1 MSAVL
6 ERCLEE
12 FMRRADYAPR
22 NASELARDLG
32 VPSSERKAMRALLHR
47 WEDEGRVI
55 RLQKGRFSLRDAG
68 RGIKVRGRMRQ
79 VTPEKLVF
87 VPSAES
93 REVLRDA
100 FSSNERDEYLV
111 SPARARSAQDGD
123 LVEASI
129 LRSLPRGWRK
139 RRKGGYPGLDEV
151 LAEVRVE
158 KIIERKR
165 QTWVGIYRMG
175 GRFGYLSGDGRT
187 APECIELVQE
197 PPGNLLVGQLAVAE
211 ILTQGMER
219 RLPTARVIEV
229 LGWQED
235 DGVDVIAVMRKYN
248 LESDFSHEVI
258 AEADA
263 CHNEISDEERRMR
276 TDWTKRCVITV
287 DPESARDFDDA
298 VSLEELDG
306 EGWLLAV
313 HIADVSHYVTP
324 GSALDREACRRGNST
339 YLPDRVLPMLPPRL
353 CDHVCSLRANED
365 HLTLACVMK
374 LDANAV
380 IKSYSFERA
389 IIRSRCRLTYEQA
402 ADVMLHGGTV
412 GDADADLL
420 LRRALTLSRLLRRAR
435 MEQGALD
442 LDFPELRLNVDEH
455 GHTVGVAC
463 EHTDESHAMIEEFM
477 LAANEC
483 AARLLREKTIPALF
497 RVHENPDTAKL
508 MTFAQQAREYGLKV
522 GDLTHRQ
529 ELISLMQ
536 AIKGHPDEPL
546 LKVSLLKSMMRAR
559 YDTKPLG
566 HYGLAKNDYCH
577 FTSPIR
583 RYADLIV
590 HRALGRTLS
599 NSDKRL
605 TALPDMG
612 HMNEV
617 AEHISETER
626 TSTQAEQE
634 VMNLK
639 LFAWLEEQVKSAS
652 PQAWEA
658 IVSDARP
665 MGLMLEIPDLQMRG
679 LLPAEALNQDGWRY
693 ESHIPCWGNCSAE
706 RLYAGC
712 RFKVVPIR
720 ANRETRWI
728 DFGFARED

>member
-6 ERCLEE
+6 ERCLKE
-12 FMRRADYAPR
+12 FMQRADYAPR
-22 NASELARDLG
+22 NASELARELG
-32 VPSSERKAMRALLHR
+32 IPSSERKAMRELLHR

-55 RLQKGRFSLRDAG
+55 RLQKGRFALRDAG
-68 RGIKVRGRMRQ
+68 RGAEVRGRMRQ
-79 VTPEKLVF
+79 VTPDKLIF

-93 REVLRDA
+93 KEVLRGA
-100 FSSNERDEYLV
+100 FGSNERDEYSV
-111 SPARARSAQDGD
+111 SPGRAHGAQDGD
-123 LVEASI
+123 LVEVSI
-129 LRSLPRGWRK
+129 RRSLPRGWRK
-139 RRKGGYPGLDEV
+139 RRKGGRPSLDEA

-165 QTWVGIYRMG
+165 KTWVGIYRPG
-175 GRFGYLSGDGRT
+175 GRFGYLAGDGRT
-187 APECIELVQE
+187 APQCIELAQE
-197 PPGNLLVGQLAVAE
+197 PPGSLLVGQMAVSE
-211 ILTQGMER
+211 IMTQGQGH

-229 LGWQED
+229 LGWPEE
-235 DGVDVIAVMRKYN
+235 DGVDVLAVMRKYN
-248 LESDFSHEVI
+248 LASDFPSEVI
-258 AEADA
+258 AEADV
-263 CHNEISDEERRMR
+263 CHNAISAEERRMR

-298 VSLEELDG
+298 VSLEELEDG
-306 EGWLLAV
+306 GWLLAV

-353 CDHVCSLRANED
+353 CDHVCSLRADEE

-374 LDANAV
+374 LDACAV
-380 IKSYSFERA
+380 MKSYSFERA

-412 GDADADLL
+412 GDAEADALL
-420 LRRALTLSRLLRRAR
+420 HRALTVSRLLRRGR
-435 MEQGALD
+435 MAQGALD

-455 GHTVGVAC
+455 GRTIGVAC
-463 EHTDESHAMIEEFM
+463 EHSDESHSMIEEFM

-483 AARLLREKTIPALF
+483 AARLLREKTMPALY
-497 RVHENPDTAKL
+497 RVHEDPDPAKL
-508 MTFAQQAREYGLKV
+508 MTFAQQARAYGLKA

-529 ELISLMQ
+529 ELMTLIHAM
-536 AIKGHPDEPL
+536 KGHPDEPL
-546 LKVSLLKSMMRAR
+546 LKISLLKSMMRAR

-590 HRALGRTLS
+590 HRSLGRTLP
-599 NSDKRL
+599 NGNNRL

-612 HMNEV
+612 RLNDV

-626 TSTQAEQE
+626 TSAQAEQE
-634 VMNLK
+634 VMNMK
-639 LFAWLEEQVKSAS
+639 LFVWLEEQVKSDS
-652 PQAWEA
+652 PQSWEA

-665 MGLMLEIPDLQMRG
+665 MGLLLEIPDLQMRG
-679 LLPAEALNQDGWRY
+679 LLPVEVLRQKGWRF
-693 ESHIPCWGNCSAE
+693 ESHIPCWDNSAAE

-720 ANRETRWI
+720 ADRETRWI
-728 DFGFARED
+728 DFDFSRED